1 MSFISVP
8 VLLSSSPLRAVEHQ
22 NSLLRARALRLLRR
36 VLP

>member
-8 VLLSSSPLRAVEHQ
+8 VLLFSSLRAVELRS
-22 NSLLRARALRLLRR
+22 NLLRARALRAPHRR